1 MKEVGIDISTHTS
14 DLIDDTI
21 LKQSDLVVTLCSH
34 ADAHCP
40 TIPSVLKEHWSFDD
54 PAGKIGQN
62 SNVFEMTLKMRLNNL
77 NIEHNK
83 TAVSTYLT

>member
-1 MKEVGIDISTHTS
+1 MTQPE
-14 DLIDDTI
+14 
-21 LKQSDLVVTLCSH
+21 
-34 ADAHCP
+34 
-40 TIPSVLKEHWSFDD
+40 
-54 PAGKIGQN
+54 KIGQN